1 MRHNLKINKFKNYNI
16 KYFYYINHINYNNYN
31 NYNIKIKY
39 IYIYN
44 IYKYI
49 QSFLDTYQY
58 KHIHIH
64 TKMPRERRGDND
76 KPTLSQEDVEEDYL
90 DVDKPISGQNFYCVS
105 FVSPEKILE
114 QKDKF
119 MFYHYERAVNK
130 KVSSMLDEGLTSLID
145 KSEDGNVD
153 VANVITLKKSIETTC
168 KEYDLTFEQFKDK
181 FEDFKFSNEEKIGE
195 AFDKANNFRTSMR
208 GVKMRGVY
216 DTKREA
222 DTRAAV
228 LQRQDPLF
236 DVFVGQVGY
245 WCPWDPNPQ
254 KIADIEYM
262 NNDLNKLVKEYKSN
276 EAKKD
281 MFYQEQKTQRQK
293 DALSAEDRLKHQ
305 EGIDKTNAI
314 KTQMQEQQS
323 LLANQ
328 SSPSLTANTSN
339 LNNAGTNFNSLLNMS
354 DASNKNTN
362 TNTIEEALTGFNNT
376 EAQIDLDLPQHSIT
390 QSLELGGENSK
401 EITFDEAS
409 AQLLNDDPWLQR
421 KIAEKSII

>member
-1 MRHNLKINKFKNYNI
+1 
-16 KYFYYINHINYNNYN
+16 
-31 NYNIKIKY
+31 
-39 IYIYN
+39 
-44 IYKYI
+44 
-49 QSFLDTYQY
+49 
-58 KHIHIH
+58 
-64 TKMPRERRGDND
+64 MPRERRGDNE
-76 KPTLSQEDVEEDYL
+76 KSNLSTADVEEDYL

-130 KVSSMLDEGLTSLID
+130 RVSTMLDEGLTGLID
-145 KSEDGNVD
+145 KSTDGNVD
-153 VANVITLKKSIETTC
+153 VADVITLKKSIEKTC

-181 FEDFKFSNEEKIGE
+181 FEDFKFGNEEKIGE
-195 AFDKANNFRTSMR
+195 AFDKANDFRTSMR
-208 GVKMRGVY
+208 GVKVRGVY

-222 DTRAAV
+222 DVRASV

-236 DVFVGQVGY
+236 DVFVGQIGY

-305 EGIDKTNAI
+305 EGLNETNAI
-314 KTQMQEQQS
+314 KEDIQSQQKLKATTNS
-323 LLANQ
+323 LN
-328 SSPSLTANTSN
+328 SS
-339 LNNAGTNFNSLLNMS
+339 GTDFNSLLKMNDSISEVEEGS
-354 DASNKNTN
+354 DDT
-362 TNTIEEALTGFNNT
+362 T
-376 EAQIDLDLPQHSIT
+376 PQAIT
-390 QSLELGGENSK
+390 QSLEIGGENSK
-401 EITFDEAS
+401 EITFEEAS
-409 AQLLNDDPWLQR
+409 NQLQNDDPWLQR
-421 KIAEKSII
+421 KMADKAM